1 MYMMREKKRDG
12 QKRGSSYVRI
22 RQAAVVVHDFRAQ
35 NIPKRRKAEF
45 KNVFASA
52 LKLVGVI
59 QTLVKLNLFCGPER
73 PFQRQEHVGILRDK
87 ENVSTDAAAAA
98 RRLHADR
105 KCGGVLHRSH
115 SFDVACSH
123 NDSAWKK

>member
-1 MYMMREKKRDG
+1 MLDAGEEKGWAEKG
-12 QKRGSSYVRI
+12 GSSYVRI

-59 QTLVKLNLFCGPER
+59 QTLVKLKRFFRPER
-73 PFQRQEHVGILRDK
+73 PLQRQKHVRILK
-87 ENVSTDAAAAA
+87 Q
-98 RRLHADR
+98 
-105 KCGGVLHRSH
+105 K
-115 SFDVACSH
+115 
-123 NDSAWKK
+123 

>member
-1 MYMMREKKRDG
+1 MNMMREKKRDG

-59 QTLVKLNLFCGPER
+59 QTLVKLKRFFRPER
-73 PFQRQEHVGILRDK
+73 PLQRQKHVRILK
-87 ENVSTDAAAAA
+87 Q
-98 RRLHADR
+98 
-105 KCGGVLHRSH
+105 K
-115 SFDVACSH
+115 
-123 NDSAWKK
+123 